1 MTTSISTRGVH
12 HVGLTV
18 PDAAATARFFV
29 EDLGYQ
35 QRGGIPDYP
44 AVFVSD
50 GTTLLTLWQV
60 KEAGAAVPF
69 DRARNVGLHHLAIA
83 LDGHASL
90 DALGARLAGRE
101 DVSVEFPPEALGG
114 GPTRHMMVRIPGGVR
129 VEFIA
134 VGV

>member
-18 PDAAATARFFV
+18 PDVAATARFFI
-29 EDLGYQ
+29 EELGYQ

-44 AVFVSD
+44 AVFLSD

-60 KEAGAAVPF
+60 KDASAWVPF
-69 DRARNVGLHHLAIA
+69 DRTRNVGLHHLAIA
-83 LDGHASL
+83 IDAQASL
-90 DALGARLAGRE
+90 DALGARLDGRE

-114 GPTRHMMVRIPGGVR
+114 GPARHMMVRIPGGLR

>member
-1 MTTSISTRGVH
+1 MSTPISTRGVH

-18 PDAAATARFFV
+18 PDIAATERFFV
-29 EDLGYQ
+29 EDLGYER
-35 QRGGIPDYP
+35 RGEVADYP
-44 AVFVSD
+44 AVFLTD
-50 GTTLLTLWQV
+50 GTTLLTLWQA
-60 KEAGAAVPF
+60 KAGAAAVPF

-90 DALGARLAGRE
+90 EALGSRLAGRD
-101 DVSVEFPPEALGG
+101 DVAIEFPPEPLGG

-134 VGV
+134 VGS